1 MRIRALGVMVVSSE
15 RKLDLDIRII
25 IAQPILD
32 GRQLRHI
39 VRMGS
44 HISDDSIVLIVTH
57 QFLHR
62 DIPRLHI
69 MGKMSLDSDLRQQSF
84 HGNII
89 NALATAMLFRA
100 QRSPLYPYTTLLRD
114 LAPF

>member
-1 MRIRALGVMVVSSE
+1 MVVSSE
-15 RKLDLDIRII
+15 RKLDLGIRII

-44 HISDDSIVLIVTH
+44 HVSDDSIVLIVAH

-69 MGKMSLDSDLRQQSF
+69 MGKVSFDGDL
-84 HGNII
+84 
-89 NALATAMLFRA
+89 
-100 QRSPLYPYTTLLRD
+100 
-114 LAPF
+114 